1 VFNLPEDFADLIQFD
16 KVTLG
21 VTTREGKHREFKRD
35 FAANDLSEYT
45 KTLAA
50 FSNADGG
57 VLIFGVSE
65 KPRLIVGVNQVV
77 DEAHW
82 ANRLREDFDPEI
94 VVSTKVY
101 TLGTSQLFVVGV
113 DSSPNR
119 PVICRKSRSKAVTD
133 KDGKVRDV
141 EVLREGSIYF
151 RYAGQT
157 RAIGYTELTAMLAD
171 REKRRIQAIMQT
183 LKVMERVG
191 LENTG
196 VVNIGEQTS
205 NLYVS
210 RETAKGLTFI
220 DQGKFV
226 EKDGAPAYVVL
237 GKIDLNRVVH
247 APLDEADKN
256 LPTEAASQLR
266 PLVAEVYGAGSTIWA
281 SQVSALLK
289 KLNIDSDNV
298 HCVQEKK
305 FRRKYVT
312 RAGIKSVGDF
322 IREKSLEALRIFGSK
337 AAIQKYEQQIAKKG
351 MPS

>member
-1 VFNLPEDFADLIQFD
+1 VFNLSDDIAQLLQFD
-16 KVTLG
+16 RATLS

-35 FAANDLSEYT
+35 FAPNDLSEYT

-57 VLIFGVSE
+57 ALILGVSE
-65 KPRLIVGVNQVV
+65 KPRLIVGVNQII
-77 DEAHW
+77 DESQW

-94 VVSTKVY
+94 VVGTKVY
-101 TLGTSQLFVVGV
+101 TVGAAQLLVVGV
-113 DSSPNR
+113 DPSPNR
-119 PVICRKSRSKAVTD
+119 PVICRKSRSKPVTD
-133 KDGKVRDV
+133 KDGKVKDV

-157 RAIGYTELTAMLAD
+157 RAIGYTELTALLAD
-171 REKRRIQAIMQT
+171 RERRRIQAVMQT

-196 VVNIGEQTS
+196 VVNINEQTS

-210 RETAKGLTFI
+210 RETAKGLTLI

-237 GKIDLNRVVH
+237 GKVNLNRVVH

-256 LPTEAASQLR
+256 LPTEAANQLR
-266 PLVAEVYGAGSTIWA
+266 PLVEEVYGLGSTIWA
-281 SQVSALLK
+281 PQVSSILK
-289 KLNIDSDNV
+289 HLKIDGDNI
-298 HCVQEKK
+298 HCVKEKK
-305 FRRKYVT
+305 FDRKYVT
-312 RAGIKSVGDF
+312 RAGIKAVGNF
-322 IREKSLEALRIFGSK
+322 IREKPLDALRIFGSK
-337 AAIQKYEQQIAKKG
+337 AAIQKYEQQLAEK
-351 MPS
+351 SN

>member
-1 VFNLPEDFADLIQFD
+1 MFNLPENIEELLQYDH
-16 KVTLG
+16 VTRS
-21 VTTREGKHREFKRD
+21 VATREGKHREFKRD
-35 FAANDLSEYT
+35 FVANDFSEYT
-45 KTLAA
+45 KALAS

-57 VLIFGVSE
+57 ALIFGVSE
-65 KPRLIVGVNQVV
+65 KPRLLVGVNQIV
-77 DEAHW
+77 DESQW

-94 VVSTKVY
+94 VVGAKVY
-101 TLGTSQLFVVGV
+101 AVGALPILAVGV

-119 PVICRKSRSKAVTD
+119 PVICRKSRTKQVPD
-133 KDGKVRDV
+133 KNGKVRDV

-157 RAIGYTELTAMLAD
+157 RVIGYSELAAMLAD
-171 REKRRIQAIMQT
+171 RERKRIQAVMQT

-196 VVNIGEQTS
+196 VVNISEQTS

-210 RETAKGLTFI
+210 RETARGLTLI
-220 DQGKFV
+220 DRGKFV

-237 GKIDLNRVVH
+237 GQVNLNRVVH

-256 LPTEAASQLR
+256 LPTEAATQLK
-266 PLVAEVYGAGSTIWA
+266 PLVEEVYGKGATIWA

-289 KLNIDSDNV
+289 KLNISSDNV

-312 RAGIKSVGDF
+312 RAGIEAVGRF
-322 IREKSLEALRIFGSK
+322 IREKPLEAIRTFGSK
-337 AAIQKYEQQIAKKG
+337 AAIQKYEQQIAEK
-351 MPS
+351 